1 MFVFISIMF
10 GGALIGYFLRN
21 KKSIS
26 KVGNLI
32 SVLVC
37 LLLYM
42 LGLSIGSNKFLL
54 ENLSTFCWQAAFI
67 ASMSI
72 IGSLLAS
79 WFVVNKVFK
88 AENKK

>member
-21 KKSIS
+21 KKNIS